1 MTGAE
6 WQLAAAGTPDPGA
19 LDDDATMC
27 VTGGSGP
34 ATTGSRSACVS
45 SWGARDM
52 VGNVWE
58 WVADAAD
65 RNGLS
70 CTNFQALLGDDLSC
84 FGGDGVDPADRMP
97 AGVIRG
103 GGYTNTSG
111 AGVFA
116 VSSTSVSWDAG
127 LVSVG
132 FRCAR

>member
-1 MTGAE
+1 
-6 WQLAAAGTPDPGA
+6 
-19 LDDDATMC
+19 
-27 VTGGSGP
+27 
-34 ATTGSRSACVS
+34 
-45 SWGARDM
+45 M

-65 RNGLS
+65 RNGS
-70 CTNFQALLGDDLSC
+70 GCTNFPALLGDDLAC
-84 FGGDGVDPADRMP
+84 FGGDGVDLPDRMP

-103 GGYTNTSG
+103 GDYGNTSG

-116 VSSTSVSWDAG
+116 VSSANVASDAG